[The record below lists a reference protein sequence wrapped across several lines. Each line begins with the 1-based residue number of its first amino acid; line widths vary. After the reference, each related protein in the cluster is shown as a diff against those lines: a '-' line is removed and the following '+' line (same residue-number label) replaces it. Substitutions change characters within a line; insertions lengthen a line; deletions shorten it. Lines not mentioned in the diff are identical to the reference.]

1 MSYFRDVFDLKRFAD
16 RLINLGIGH
25 AQPMLD
31 RRGCECK
38 DGPVPLGDP
47 GDGERVSADG
57 SQVYLTCRRMEE

>member
-1 MSYFRDVFDLKRFAD
+1 MSYFRDVFGLKRFAD

-31 RRGCECK
+31 RRGCECGK
-38 DGPVPLGDP
+38 GPVRIGDP
-47 GDGERVSADG
+47 GEGERVSADG